1 VVVADSLRRTSRREE
16 ATCRLHMMGRK
27 KFDKLFL
34 GHIIL
39 GLFGV
44 GFWNRSTGYVYGG
57 MISFE
62 AHQYPGRLPHV
73 RIYQHLGHLKDR
85 FQAEADLCFT
95 PAVHHPQPIYHPSP
109 VSPFRRLCSL
119 STNLNIFPPPLFAD
133 LFVRRTL
140 HRSLGVA
147 R

>member
-27 KFDKLFL
+27 KFDQLFL

-62 AHQYPGRLPHV
+62 AHQHPGRLPHV
-73 RIYQHLGHLKDR
+73 RIYQHLGQHQDR

-95 PAVHHPQPIYHPSP
+95 PAVHHPHLIYHPSP
-109 VSPFRRLCSL
+109 VSPFRRLCS
-119 STNLNIFPPPLFAD
+119 SPHNSKHSPSPLC
-133 LFVRRTL
+133 
-140 HRSLGVA
+140 
-147 R
+147 